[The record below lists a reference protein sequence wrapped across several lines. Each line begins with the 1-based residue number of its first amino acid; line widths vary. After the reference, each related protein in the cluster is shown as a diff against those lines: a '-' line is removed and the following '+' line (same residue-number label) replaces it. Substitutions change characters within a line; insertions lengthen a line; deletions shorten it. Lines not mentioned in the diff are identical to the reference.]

1 MSGHHV
7 LVLASAAGS
16 LTNFRGPLLKAMVA
30 RGWRVTAVAPDFNAE
45 VRSSL
50 SAMGVTP
57 VSLALQRTGTNPL
70 SDLQYQRALKVLMRE
85 QRPDA
90 LLAYTAKP
98 VIWGSLAASAVG
110 VPNIVAMITGL
121 GYAFTPPSKRSL
133 KHKAIETAAAALYRL
148 ALPHASHV
156 LFQNPDD
163 LALFRSRNL
172 LRYPE
177 RTSVING
184 SGVDLEHYTSV
195 PLPMKTSFLMIARL
209 LRSKGVQEFA
219 EAAVRLKAEF
229 PAVEFRLVGP
239 HDDGPDAIP
248 PHALDRWIG
257 EGLAYRRA
265 VQDVRPELAA
275 ASVFVLP
282 SYREGTPRSVL
293 EAMAMGRPIITTD
306 APGCRETTRDGVNGY
321 LVRPRSTDQLAEA
334 MRRFIVSPESIA
346 PMGAAS
352 LQLAR
357 TRYDVG
363 KVSEKIMA
371 VLSPVHHAADTAGD
385 LN

>member
-16 LTNFRGPLLKAMVA
+16 LINFRGPLLKAMVA
-30 RGWRVTAVAPDFNAE
+30 RGWRVTAVAPDFDAE
-45 VRSSL
+45 VQSGL
-50 SAMGVTP
+50 SAMGVSA
-57 VSLALQRTGTNPL
+57 VGSALQRTGTNPL
-70 SDLQYQRALKVLMRE
+70 ADLQYHRSLNDLMRKL
-85 QRPDA
+85 RPDA

-121 GYAFTPPSKRSL
+121 GYAFTPPSQPSL
-133 KHKAIETAAAALYRL
+133 KHKAIGTAAAALYRL
-148 ALPHASHV
+148 ALSHAHHV
-156 LFQNPDD
+156 FFQNPDD

-172 LRYPE
+172 LQHPE
-177 RTSVING
+177 RTSVIDG
-184 SGVDLEHYTSV
+184 SGVDLEYYASA
-195 PLPMKTSFLMIARL
+195 PLPTKPTFLMIARL

-219 EAAVRLKAEF
+219 DAAIRLKAEF
-229 PAVEFRLVGP
+229 PSVGFRLLGP
-239 HDDGPDAIP
+239 HDHGPDAISA
-248 PHALDRWIG
+248 HELARWISD
-257 EGLAYRRA
+257 GLDYGAA
-265 VQDVRPELAA
+265 VKDVRPALAA

-321 LVRPRSTDQLAEA
+321 LIPPRSADRLADA
-334 MRRFIVSPESIA
+334 MRRLIVSPELIA

-352 LQLAR
+352 LDLAR
-357 TRYDVG
+357 TRYDVD
-363 KVSEKIMA
+363 KVNEKIMT
-371 VLSPVHHAADTAGD
+371 VLSPATSHG
-385 LN
+385 